1 MTRFHSVFS
10 LVATLLCLF
19 AATPAFGQDDGTMTF
34 GEEDAQEVDDEEA
47 SDDGGGGQQQDD
59 GGGQEEGTM
68 TFGEEDAADTS
79 DAKQKPVVGL
89 VAVPG
94 DATDESQR
102 QSLQQQLADSLQQ
115 VPDIELQTGTALLE
129 SLKKR
134 TVATCVTEPLCLGS
148 IGDDA
153 GVERIVL
160 AKVDRKEDGL
170 QLDIDYFNVEDR
182 LFIEYESVDGLGN
195 FDKVLDQ
202 VEPVIKTVFEIRE
215 REQEPNYADQNTG
228 AAQTAIAV
236 GCGVLSAGALV
247 GGIVF
252 GTNASD
258 IQSNLNSY
266 EKNEQG
272 VYKDSEFTQTEA
284 QRMLNDAQ
292 GQAELANISYGLSG
306 AFAIASGVLFLI
318 DPGGDV
324 AEESGQASLF
334 DRLEVSPTFGK
345 SGTGTGISAEF
356 DF

>member
-1 MTRFHSVFS
+1 MTRFHSAFS
-10 LVATLLCLF
+10 LVATLLCLL

-34 GEEDAQEVDDEEA
+34 GEEDAQEIDDDES
-47 SDDGGGGQQQDD
+47 SDDGGGSQQQD
-59 GGGQEEGTM
+59 GEGEEEGTM
-68 TFGEEDAADTS
+68 TFGEQEAAETS
-79 DAKQKPVVGL
+79 AEEQKPVVGL

-94 DATDESQR
+94 DAIDESQR

-115 VPDIELQTGTALLE
+115 VPDIELQTGTAVLE
-129 SLKKR
+129 SLKQR
-134 TVATCVTEPLCLGS
+134 TIATCVTEPLCLGS

-160 AKVDRKEDGL
+160 AKVDRKDDGL

-182 LFIEYESVDGLGN
+182 LFIKYESVDGLGN
-195 FDKVLDQ
+195 FNKVLDQ
-202 VEPVIKTVFEIRE
+202 VDPVIKTVFEIRE
-215 REQEPNYADQNTG
+215 RKEGPNYADQNTG

-252 GTNASD
+252 GTNAKD
-258 IQSNLNSY
+258 IESNLNGY

-272 VYKDSEFTQTEA
+272 VYQDPEFTQKEA
-284 QRMLNDAQ
+284 RRMLNDAQ

-324 AEESGQASLF
+324 AEQSRQAELF
-334 DRLEVSPTFGK
+334 DRLEVSPSFGK
-345 SGTGTGISAEF
+345 SGAGISAGF

>member
-1 MTRFHSVFS
+1 MTRFHSAFS

-34 GEEDAQEVDDEEA
+34 GEEDAQEIDDDES
-47 SDDGGGGQQQDD
+47 SDDGGGGQQQD
-59 GGGQEEGTM
+59 GGGEEEGTM
-68 TFGEEDAADTS
+68 TFGEEEAASTS
-79 DAKQKPVVGL
+79 AEEQKPVVGL

-94 DATDESQR
+94 DAMDESQR
-102 QSLQQQLADSLQQ
+102 QSLQQKLAGSLQQ
-115 VPDIELQTGTALLE
+115 VPDIELETGTAVLE

-170 QLDIDYFNVEDR
+170 QFNVDYFNVEDR
-182 LFIEYESVDGLGN
+182 LFIKYESVDGLGN
-195 FDKVLDQ
+195 FNKVLDQ
-202 VEPVIKTVFEIRE
+202 VDPVIKTVFEIRE
-215 REQEPNYADQNTG
+215 RQEGPNYADQNKG

-252 GTNASD
+252 GTNARD
-258 IQSNLNSY
+258 IQSNLNNY
-266 EKNEQG
+266 QQNEQG
-272 VYKDSEFTQTEA
+272 VYQDPKFTQKKA
-284 QRMLNDAQ
+284 RRMLNDAQ

-324 AEESGQASLF
+324 AEESRRAGLF
-334 DRLEVSPTFGK
+334 ERLEVSPNFSK
-345 SGTGTGISAEF
+345 SGAGISAGF

>member
-34 GEEDAQEVDDEEA
+34 GEEDAQEIDDDEA
-47 SDDGGGGQQQDD
+47 SDDGGGGQQQD
-59 GGGQEEGTM
+59 GGGEEEGTM

-79 DAKQKPVVGL
+79 DEEQKPVVGL
-89 VAVPG
+89 AAVPG
-94 DATDESQR
+94 DAIDESQR
-102 QSLQQQLADSLQQ
+102 QSLQQQLGDSLQQ

-129 SLKKR
+129 SLRQR

-182 LFIEYESVDGLGN
+182 LFIKYESVDGLGN
-195 FDKVLDQ
+195 FNKVLDQ
-202 VEPVIKTVFEIRE
+202 VQPVIKTVFEIRE
-215 REQEPNYADQNTG
+215 REEEPNYADQNTG

-252 GTNASD
+252 GTNARG
-258 IQSNLNSY
+258 IESNVNSY

-324 AEESGQASLF
+324 SEESGQASLF
-334 DRLEVSPTFGK
+334 DRLEVSPNFGK
-345 SGTGTGISAEF
+345 SGAGISAGF